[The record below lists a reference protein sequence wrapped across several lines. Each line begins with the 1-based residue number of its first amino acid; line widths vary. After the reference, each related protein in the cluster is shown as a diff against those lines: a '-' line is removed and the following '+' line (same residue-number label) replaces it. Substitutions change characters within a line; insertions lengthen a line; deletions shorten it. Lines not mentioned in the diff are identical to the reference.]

1 MLISAIL
8 VSTSFTVGAF
18 VAGKLDPLVL
28 TLIRFLLASLFL
40 LPYIWLKHGLLVS
53 LSLVGRCSI
62 ISGCLVT
69 FFWCMFLSLE
79 YTTALNTSVL
89 FTLVPLIAG
98 IYAFVLLRERVGKK
112 RLIALCIGL
121 IGAIWVIFRGDFS
134 QLLLMEWNKGDI
146 IFFAGCLLM
155 GLYTILIRLLY
166 RNEPMIVMTFWILVT
181 GCVWLIVFGS
191 EKMIG
196 VEWGLVTTEVW
207 WSLLYLAVFTT
218 IITFFITQYAIL
230 YLGPTRVMAYSYLY
244 PAIVLIID
252 VLLGHGLPEIQV
264 LPGILVV
271 IFAMFVILR
280 VENHRKPSGNK
291 ECSKNIC
298 N

>member
-1 MLISAIL
+1 MLISAVL

-28 TLIRFLLASLFL
+28 TLIRFALASLFL
-40 LPYIWLKHGLLVS
+40 LPYVWLKYGLHFS
-53 LSLVGRCSI
+53 LSLVCRCSM
-62 ISGCLVT
+62 ISGCLVI

-98 IYAFVLLRERVGKK
+98 FYAFVFLRERVGGK
-112 RLIALCIGL
+112 RCLALCIGL
-121 IGAIWVIFRGDFS
+121 SGAIWVIFKGDVT
-134 QLLLMEWNKGDI
+134 QLLQMEWNKGDA

-166 RNEPMIVMTFWILVT
+166 RDEPMIVMTLWILVT
-181 GCVWLIVFGS
+181 GCVWLLLFGS
-191 EKMIG
+191 EKMFVVDWSSIS
-196 VEWGLVTTEVW
+196 TQVW

-230 YLGPTRVMAYSYLY
+230 YLGPIRVMAYSYLY
-244 PAIVLIID
+244 PAIVLVID
-252 VLLGHGLPEIQV
+252 MLLGHGLPDLRV
-264 LPGILVV
+264 LPGIVVV
-271 IFAMFVILR
+271 IVAMFVILR
-280 VENHRKPSGNK
+280 VEKV
-291 ECSKNIC
+291 
-298 N
+298 